1 MENASDIILWNV
13 IYEVNGKF
21 YTTRPDYD
29 HSWLCDVDMDDLV
42 LIEDADLT

>member
-1 MENASDIILWNV
+1 MENTSDIILWNV

-29 HSWLCDVDMDDLV
+29 HSWLCDVDMADLV